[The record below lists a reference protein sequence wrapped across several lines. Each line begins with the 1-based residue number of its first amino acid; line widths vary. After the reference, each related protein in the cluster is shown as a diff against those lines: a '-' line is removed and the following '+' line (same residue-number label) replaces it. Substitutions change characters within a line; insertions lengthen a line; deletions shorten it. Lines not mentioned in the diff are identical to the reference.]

1 MNSPRAYLFDYG
13 GTLDTGGCHWGQVL
27 WRAWQQAGV
36 PVGEAAF
43 REAYVFAERT
53 LGRGGIIGP
62 KDTFRQTLDVK
73 LRLEMEYAGCM
84 DWHDVVLEAVYEQT
98 RRHTAHSVEVLT
110 KLAERCPLGLVT
122 NFYGNMHTV
131 LCEFGFDGLFRSV
144 TESAVAGVRKP
155 DPEIFL
161 MGVASMGLQP
171 AEVTV
176 VGDSIEN
183 DIKPACEAGC
193 QTVWLRG
200 EQWTDKPVD
209 ERIPHQV
216 ITDLNELL

>member
-13 GTLDTGGCHWGQVL
+13 GTLDTGGCHWGRVL
-27 WRAWQQAGV
+27 WRAWQLAGV

-73 LRLEMEYAGCM
+73 LRLEMEHAGCM

-161 MGVASMGLQP
+161 MGVASMGLSP

>member
-13 GTLDTGGCHWGQVL
+13 GTLDTGGCHWGRVL

-62 KDTFRQTLDVK
+62 KDTFRQTLDIK

-131 LCEFGFDGLFRSV
+131 LCEFGFDGLFCSV

-161 MGVASMGLQP
+161 MGVASMGLSP

>member
-1 MNSPRAYLFDYG
+1 
-13 GTLDTGGCHWGQVL
+13 
-27 WRAWQQAGV
+27 
-36 PVGEAAF
+36 
-43 REAYVFAERT
+43 
-53 LGRGGIIGP
+53 
-62 KDTFRQTLDVK
+62 
-73 LRLEMEYAGCM
+73 
-84 DWHDVVLEAVYEQT
+84 
-98 RRHTAHSVEVLT
+98 
-110 KLAERCPLGLVT
+110 
-122 NFYGNMHTV
+122 
-131 LCEFGFDGLFRSV
+131 
-144 TESAVAGVRKP
+144 
-155 DPEIFL
+155 

>member
-1 MNSPRAYLFDYG
+1 MNSPRAYLFDYS
-13 GTLDTGGCHWGQVL
+13 GTLDTGGCHWGRVL

-110 KLAERCPLGLVT
+110 KLAERCPL
-122 NFYGNMHTV
+122 
-131 LCEFGFDGLFRSV
+131 
-144 TESAVAGVRKP
+144 
-155 DPEIFL
+155 
-161 MGVASMGLQP
+161 
-171 AEVTV
+171 
-176 VGDSIEN
+176 
-183 DIKPACEAGC
+183 
-193 QTVWLRG
+193 
-200 EQWTDKPVD
+200 
-209 ERIPHQV
+209 
-216 ITDLNELL
+216 

>member
-13 GTLDTGGCHWGQVL
+13 GTLDTGGCHWGRVL

-36 PVGEAAF
+36 PVREAAF

-73 LRLEMEYAGCM
+73 LRLEMEHAGCM

-161 MGVASMGLQP
+161 MGVASMGLSP